1 MFLFFKNV
9 SVLRRVNK
17 AHKLPCQGRHNDL
30 RKEETEN
37 TRPIPAKNRKL
48 IRVLHTIRNSFTDNP
63 ESLHT
68 LCATNDF
75 WQHSLDVFNFILSV
89 FPAKREANKRI
100 RQLFANTERR
110 DDVRGL
116 K

>member
-17 AHKLPCQGRHNDL
+17 AHKLPCQGSHNDL

-37 TRPIPAKNRKL
+37 ARPIPAKNRKL
-48 IRVLHTIRNSFTDNP
+48 IRVLHTIRNSFTNNP
-63 ESLHT
+63 GSLHT

-75 WQHSLDVFNFILSV
+75 RQHAFHMFDFFRCVFST
-89 FPAKREANKRI
+89 KRESNQRI
-100 RQLFANTERR
+100 RQLFANTQR
-110 DDVRGL
+110 
-116 K
+116 